1 MRTEYMAKYAKVRLA
16 AKLMIAKYGKAA
28 ASIARLRA
36 RRSARQQ
43 DEAAV
48 EAWASIARAA
58 DAALSRSREKR
69 GVSVSAVLGGPL
81 RRQQFTPDDLKRD
94 D

>member
-1 MRTEYMAKYAKVRLA
+1 MGKYAKVRLA

-36 RRSARQQ
+36 RRSARQH

-48 EAWASIARAA
+48 KAWASIARAA
-58 DAALSRSREKR
+58 HAALSRPKGKR
-69 GVSVSAVLGGPL
+69 VVSLSAVLGGPL
-81 RRQQFTPDDLKRD
+81 RRQPFPSDEVKRED
-94 D
+94 

>member
-1 MRTEYMAKYAKVRLA
+1 MAKYAKVRLA

-28 ASIARLRA
+28 PSTARLRA

-48 EAWASIARAA
+48 KVWASIARAA
-58 DAALSRSREKR
+58 QAISRPREKR
-69 GVSVSAVLGGPL
+69 VASLSAVLGGPL
-81 RRQQFTPDDLKRD
+81 RPQQFTSDDEVNRKD
-94 D
+94 

>member
-1 MRTEYMAKYAKVRLA
+1 MAKYAKVRLA

-36 RRSARQQ
+36 RRSARQH

-48 EAWASIARAA
+48 KAWASIARAA
-58 DAALSRSREKR
+58 HAALSRPKEKR
-69 GVSVSAVLGGPL
+69 VVSLSAVLGGPL
-81 RRQQFTPDDLKRD
+81 RRQPFPSDEVKRED
-94 D
+94 